1 MIISK
6 NIFRR
11 FPFLNER
18 MNKLNPGIK
27 CNSIRMDGSRIIL
40 TFSVIPPMSEM
51 KIHEPLNVKF
61 VIDGENQFCQPVIN
75 FPEAK
80 TVFGDSLK
88 DFSFEK
94 YKEIVQK
101 SLSNSTFTQIVLFS
115 EGNLDRIREAIN
127 SSILSIYD
135 TYRKQLEGCVN
146 EVADKN
152 DSAGRYVLVNNVEN
166 LKKDDI
172 VSNKRS
178 FLTLADAKRA
188 LTDAMIKTPSKDLAI
203 CDTHNSENLTDWEIL

>member
-1 MIISK
+1 MLISK

-11 FPFLNER
+11 FPFLKEM
-18 MNKLNPGIK
+18 MNKLKPDIK
-27 CNSIRMDGSRIIL
+27 CNSIRMDGDRILL

-51 KIHEPLNVKF
+51 KIHEPLYVKF

-80 TVFGDSLK
+80 LVFGDSLK

-94 YKEIVQK
+94 YKDIVQK
-101 SLSNSTFTQIVLFS
+101 SLLNSIFNQIILFS
-115 EGNLDRIREAIN
+115 EENLDQIREAIN

-135 TYRKQLEGCVN
+135 SYRNQLEGCVN
-146 EVADKN
+146 DVVDKN
-152 DSAGRYVLVNNVEN
+152 DSDGRYVLVNSVKN
-166 LKKDDI
+166 LTKDDV

-178 FLTLADAKRA
+178 FSTLDDAKRA

-203 CDTHNSENLTDWEIL
+203 CDTHDSENPANWEIL